1 MPLRLKRDN
10 QPLVIEMD
18 GDVFLFRPIGELRRQ
33 MRASAVSPSGRNAMQ
48 QAFLMSAEYLLSELQ
63 KAGGSMVL
71 SNGMHRRNALARA
84 LELVEMARELAARDA
99 PGMES
104 R

>member
-10 QPLVIEMD
+10 QPVVVELD
-18 GDVFLFRPIGELRRQ
+18 GSVFLFGAIGELRQ
-33 MRASAVSPSGRNAMQ
+33 KMWAVTPAGRNAVQ
-48 QAFLMSAEYLLSELQ
+48 QAFLLSAQYLLSELQ